1 MTRSLIVYKIIN
13 IRYIE
18 MFIPQLTI
26 IARPKLILVSIS
38 CAWSVK
44 SNIKYEVARIL
55 SSVSLSK

>member
-1 MTRSLIVYKIIN
+1 
-13 IRYIE
+13 